1 MISFQDFLKLDI
13 RIGKIVEVK
22 DHEKARNP
30 MYILKVDFGNLG
42 IKQAVAGIK
51 PWYQKEE
58 LLDKK
63 FPFVVNLEPKKIAG
77 EPSECMILAAV
88 KHVGDK
94 EEDVVVLQPE
104 KDIEIGSKVS

>member
-1 MISFQDFLKLDI
+1 MATFQDFLKIDI
-13 RIGKIVEVK
+13 RIGKVIEVK

-30 MYILKVDFGNLG
+30 MYLLKVDFGDFG

-51 PWYQKEE
+51 PWYPKEN
-58 LLDKK
+58 LVDRK

-77 EPSECMILAAV
+77 ETSECMILAAV

-104 KDIEIGSKVS
+104 KDIDIGSKVS

>member
-30 MYILKVDFGNLG
+30 MYILKVDFGSLG

-58 LLDKK
+58 LLEKK
-63 FPFVVNLEPKKIAG
+63 FPFVVNLQPKKIAG
-77 EPSECMILAAV
+77 EASECMILAAV
-88 KHVGDK
+88 KHIGDK

>member
-1 MISFQDFLKLDI
+1 MITFQDFLKLDI
-13 RIGKIVEVK
+13 RIGKVVDVK

-30 MYILKVDFGNLG
+30 MYLLTVDFGDLG

-58 LLDKK
+58 LLNKK
-63 FPFVVNLEPKKIAG
+63 FPFVVNLEAKKIAG
-77 EPSECMILAAV
+77 ENSECMILAAV
-88 KHVGDK
+88 KHVGNK

-104 KDIEIGSKVS
+104 KDIDVGSKVS